1 MLTSALSAHAQVSL
15 KGQLKDLNTDTI
27 IVSTTDAKLEKGT
40 RDTLVIKNGKISLS
54 YPTTN
59 LLHVKIIEKPK
70 IGRRTGDGF
79 DFYLLPGKPMT
90 INGSKFD
97 YTIKGCDIYKKIEAY
112 QKVLLHLKSS
122 FMMLLNLIT
131 RKLLPPRHQRKDWHA
146 TPNMVHLS
154 RRLWLKSESTTSTSS
169 RRIQTTRLLASPS
182 AT

>member
-1 MLTSALSAHAQVSL
+1 MKRYISRLVFGAVLLTSALSAHAQVSL

-90 INGSKFD
+90 INGS
-97 YTIKGCDIYKKIEAY
+97 
-112 QKVLLHLKSS
+112 S
-122 FMMLLNLIT
+122 LIIPSKAVIFT
-131 RKLLPPRHQRKDWHA
+131 RK
-146 TPNMVHLS
+146 
-154 RRLWLKSESTTSTSS
+154 
-169 RRIQTTRLLASPS
+169 
-182 AT
+182 